1 MNFCCVLRYITITI
15 LCSVHYTSLIQIN
28 HWFKG
33 DLLSHSINGGLPI
46 ATILSAGVSSYLDQS
61 DRQSRL
67 RGMRIA
73 REFSVLLGHEISF
86 EELDEDQNLQK
97 ERLLEES
104 LSGGKS
110 LSASEFLTV
119 SEGGASYT
127 GREDDD
133 STDDEIEG
141 YDLPAENPAE
151 NVAFTPYLRVCL
163 ELLLC
168 SDSDKDA
175 HDKILSS
182 LLSIPHVVA
191 THPADSADVCG
202 PLVKELLR
210 LNNSFNTDQFESLRS
225 DALQSLLVAYP
236 LQAVP
241 VMHGALEDESYSL
254 GMRVYVISS
263 LSKAS
268 SALSNVPSRDDSQ
281 THHDH
286 STASTSCASTSIKR
300 PLKLAAGKKKITYFV
315 NNFGPVGPI
324 FFYPILR
331 LLALSIARK
340 ASSGTDKSRG
350 GQKTKDS
357 STQGNREYKIKP
369 DNFKESFI
377 RNSLSTPELN
387 LEKKMVPIAIEEEDG
402 DGLHSMIPC
411 EALLAL
417 AMFVKCSVNSVC
429 QR

>member
-1 MNFCCVLRYITITI
+1 
-15 LCSVHYTSLIQIN
+15 
-28 HWFKG
+28 
-33 DLLSHSINGGLPI
+33 
-46 ATILSAGVSSYLDQS
+46 VSSYLDQS
-61 DRQSRL
+61 DRKSRL

-86 EELDEDQNLQK
+86 EELDEDEKLKK
-97 ERLLEES
+97 ERLLDES
-104 LSGGKS
+104 VSGGRS
-110 LSASEFLTV
+110 PSAFELLTV
-119 SEGGASYT
+119 TEGGASSI
-127 GREDDD
+127 GHGND
-133 STDDEIEG
+133 SSDDEIEG
-141 YDLPAENPAE
+141 YDLPIENPEE
-151 NVAFTPYLRVCL
+151 NVALTPYLRVCL

-175 HDKILSS
+175 HDKVLSS
-182 LLSIPHVVA
+182 LLSIPRVVA
-191 THPADSADVCG
+191 THPADAADVCG

-210 LNNSFNTDQFESLRS
+210 LNNSYNTDQFESLRS

-236 LQAVP
+236 LQAMP
-241 VMHGALEDESYSL
+241 VMQGALEDESYSL

-268 SALSNVPSRDDSQ
+268 STLSNAPSREDPQ
-281 THHDH
+281 THNDQ
-286 STASTSCASTSIKR
+286 STASTSSASTSSASTSIKR
-300 PLKLAAGKKKITYFV
+300 PLKLAAGKKKVTYSV

-331 LLALSIARK
+331 LLALSIARN
-340 ASSGTDKSRG
+340 ASGDIEKSRR
-350 GQKTKDS
+350 GQENKES
-357 STQGNREYKIKP
+357 SMQGIRDYQIKP

-377 RNSLSTPELN
+377 RNSLSAPESK
-387 LEKKMVPIAIEEEDG
+387 LEKKVVPIAIEEEDG

>member
-1 MNFCCVLRYITITI
+1 
-15 LCSVHYTSLIQIN
+15 
-28 HWFKG
+28 
-33 DLLSHSINGGLPI
+33 
-46 ATILSAGVSSYLDQS
+46 VSSYLDQS
-61 DRQSRL
+61 DRKSRL

-86 EELDEDQNLQK
+86 EELDEDEKLKK
-97 ERLLEES
+97 ERLLDES
-104 LSGGKS
+104 VSGGRS
-110 LSASEFLTV
+110 PSAFELLTV
-119 SEGGASYT
+119 TEGGASSI
-127 GREDDD
+127 GHGND
-133 STDDEIEG
+133 SSDDEIEG
-141 YDLPAENPAE
+141 YDLPIENPEE
-151 NVAFTPYLRVCL
+151 NVALTPYLRVCL

-175 HDKILSS
+175 HDKVLSS
-182 LLSIPHVVA
+182 LLSIPRVVA
-191 THPADSADVCG
+191 THPADAADVCG

-210 LNNSFNTDQFESLRS
+210 LNNSYNTDQFESLRS

-236 LQAVP
+236 LQAMP
-241 VMHGALEDESYSL
+241 VMQGALEDESYSL

-268 SALSNVPSRDDSQ
+268 STLSNAPSREDPQ
-281 THHDH
+281 THNDQ
-286 STASTSCASTSIKR
+286 STASTSSASTSSASTSIKR
-300 PLKLAAGKKKITYFV
+300 PLKLAAGKKKVTYSV

-331 LLALSIARK
+331 LLALSIARN
-340 ASSGTDKSRG
+340 ASGDIEKSRR
-350 GQKTKDS
+350 GQENKES
-357 STQGNREYKIKP
+357 SMQGIRDYQIKP

-377 RNSLSTPELN
+377 RNSLSAPELK
-387 LEKKMVPIAIEEEDG
+387 LEKKVVPIAIEEEDG